1 MCIRDRLALISL
13 VVLASVTTPSA
24 APDIHGSP
32 SVQDSRPAAQQP
44 RAVARPADAA
54 DISRENISRE
64 TKTLAV
70 ILLMLK
76 DGRGAR

>member
-13 VVLASVTTPSA
+13 VVLASVTTSSA
-24 APDIHGSP
+24 APYIHGSP
-32 SVQDSRPAAQQP
+32 SAQDSRPAAQRP